1 MLMIVVMIVP
11 VALGAPAMPVFIP
24 PAMPVLPTKFARFAQ
39 LVPGFVCLLALAPM
53 MFDGFMKVMIRP
65 GDSLLAIVVIGAQ
78 TRSAGEEKESRQRR
92 TGQRYFACPKN
103 SRLKFCL
110 HPVLL
115 YVYLK

>member
-1 MLMIVVMIVP
+1 MSAMMLAIAIAIPIAVVVMIVP

-78 TRSAGEEKESRQRR
+78 TRSAGEEKEPRQRG
-92 TGQRYFACPKN
+92 TG
-103 SRLKFCL
+103 
-110 HPVLL
+110 
-115 YVYLK
+115 